1 MLVGGFGRKMRQARI
16 PFRLDQQTATLVAH
30 GPFRYS
36 LNPGYLSLAMVHAG
50 AALLLNSLWTVCSC
64 PRRRQSS
71 GAAVEREDPYP
82 ERSFGE
88 AFLPYEARV
97 PRWV

>member
-1 MLVGGFGRKMRQARI
+1 VERLLVSA
-16 PFRLDQQTATLVAH
+16 TAAVI
-30 GPFRYS
+30 
-36 LNPGYLSLAMVHAG
+36 
-50 AALLLNSLWTVCSC
+50 
-64 PRRRQSS
+64 RRR
-71 GAAVEREDPYP
+71 AVEREDPYP

>member
-1 MLVGGFGRKMRQARI
+1 MLGLALDAVLPPRFPLKGTARLRGWQLLGAVVLVGWFGRKMRQARI

-50 AALLLNSLWTVCSC
+50 AALL
-64 PRRRQSS
+64 
-71 GAAVEREDPYP
+71 E
-82 ERSFGE
+82 
-88 AFLPYEARV
+88 
-97 PRWV
+97 